1 MCCTVYFNIDLRY
14 VVPAVI
20 SIFFVVLPSEDN
32 HRIQRDILGIPSL
45 EDPIFVM
52 MAFLVVAGIISV
64 LLFTSVN
71 LPLTLERPL
80 IIYLQIRHFSLSF
93 ALSLLASLIFPP
105 SQCWLFFPI
114 LVIISPWDKK
124 LLGLLLKFY
133 YNTLQALPA
142 RIILCFPQRDHQEES
157 EPVPHNHVAIQ
168 VIENEGSNTRY

>member
-1 MCCTVYFNIDLRY
+1 MNFNSDLRY

-52 MAFLVVAGIISV
+52 MVFLVLAGVISV

-80 IIYLQIRHFSLSF
+80 IYLQIRHFSLSF

-105 SQCWLFFPI
+105 SQFWLFFPI

-124 LLGLLLKFY
+124 LLGLLLKF

-157 EPVPHNHVAIQ
+157 EPVPHNQLAVQ